1 MAEIWRTVRRLMS
14 VSACLVTGTAW
25 LTAVLYVVLGNVII
39 RETPVGRIADHID
52 RLPSSFARPAFVLG
66 WCLFFLGWI
75 VPLAL
80 GLKRLFWGDDGGSVH
95 L

>member
-1 MAEIWRTVRRLMS
+1 MAEIWRTVRRLKS
-14 VSACLVTGTAW
+14 VYAYLVTGIAW
-25 LTAVLYVVLGNVII
+25 FTAVLYVVLGNVII
-39 RETPVGRIADHID
+39 RETPVGRLAAHID
-52 RLPSSFARPAFVLG
+52 RLPPSISKPTFVLG

-80 GLKRLFWGDDGGSVH
+80 GLKRLLWAEDGGPVH